1 METRFLLRKY
11 YCFYEKVRDKE
22 KKPTV
27 RQNFE
32 GVFQKQSFN
41 KDNIFDIF
49 KRKKKKIKKIKSA
62 KKLYKLWIVYLY
74 MYLIYMF
81 SGAS

>member
-32 GVFQKQSFN
+32 GVFQKQGFN

-49 KRKKKKIKKIKSA
+49 KRKNKNKENKIRQKIIQIMECLS
-62 KKLYKLWIVYLY
+62 LHVFDIHV
-74 MYLIYMF
+74 
-81 SGAS
+81 